1 MAGLL
6 HSPRVR
12 PTILIETPQNPSPE
26 VNLELQ
32 RHFTDDSRKIR
43 VCLEGRLYQIIMF
56 LESSISTFRART
68 NSLCIALPKCP

>member
-6 HSPRVR
+6 QSPWVR

-43 VCLEGRLYQIIMF
+43 VLFGRECVPDHNVPGEQYQH
-56 LESSISTFRART
+56 LQSQ
-68 NSLCIALPKCP
+68 NQ

>member
-12 PTILIETPQNPSPE
+12 PTILIETSQNPSPE

-43 VCLEGRLYQIIMF
+43 VCLEGSVPDHNVPGEQYQH
-56 LESSISTFRART
+56 LQSQ
-68 NSLCIALPKCP
+68 NQ